1 MYTENEKGE
10 IVDEKGEL
18 VTSVNILVEKEPSE
32 SEEEDE
38 SDEFLES
45 EEDQDRTLLCEDTE
59 AEGIAI
65 NRAMERLVTKYGED
79 VMNVE
84 NIWKYFMALLE
95 EEDFSKAFEILLR
108 YGDDFYFLRGCL
120 VTGGKVLRRLHKRV
134 GQRVVQ
140 KLCQIKL
147 AGRLDVLNLN
157 FIERGVKYNYL
168 DRTDIETNNDT
179 EAALEVIAQGFDHV
193 VKDRA
198 EYVIELV
205 QRLKLH
211 N

>member
-65 NRAMERLVTKYGED
+65 NRAMERLVTKYGEE
-79 VMNVE
+79 VMHVE